1 MTGLSNTELRRL
13 DLTLLLVFLGLLRH
27 RKAIDVANELG
38 LTQSAI
44 SQALKRLRDVF
55 GDDLFLRRPHG
66 MEPTSVAIALE
77 APVASAVEALRGA
90 IGGTRRFD
98 PAVATGI
105 VRIAASDAEQAV
117 IVPALSARLR
127 SLAPGL
133 RLSVMPF
140 VRTAAVD
147 ALSGGRIDVALGY
160 LWNLPDVITAAKLY
174 EESYLVAGSDKNI
187 PRARRL
193 SLAAYCAAKHIIVSP
208 AGDLR
213 GIVDERLDALGRSR
227 RIVLGLPSFLPALAA
242 AAASDALVTMPSRIA
257 ATFAKGFGLVTAKP
271 PLEIRSFHVSV
282 YWHRRNEHDPKLVW
296 LRDQLHGLCRSA
308 PSLQAPPTR
317 RVR

>member
-1 MTGLSNTELRRL
+1 MTELSNNELRRL

-27 RKAIDVANELG
+27 RKAIDVAHELG

-55 GDDLFLRRPHG
+55 ADDLFLRRPHG
-66 MEPTSVAIALE
+66 MEPTAVALALE

-90 IGGTRRFD
+90 VGGARRFE
-98 PAVATGI
+98 PEVATGI

-140 VRTAAVD
+140 VRTAAVE
-147 ALSGGRIDVALGY
+147 ALCDGRADVALGY
-160 LWNLPDVITAAKLY
+160 LWDLPDVITAARLY
-174 EESYLVAGSDKNI
+174 EEGYLVAGSDKNI
-187 PRARRL
+187 PRAPSL
-193 SLAAYCAAKHIIVSP
+193 TLAAYCACNHIIVSP

-213 GIVDERLDALGRSR
+213 GIVDERLEALGRSR
-227 RIVLGLPSFLPALAA
+227 RIVLGFPSFLPALAA
-242 AAASDALVTMPSRIA
+242 AKASDALVTMPSRIA

-271 PLEIRSFHVSV
+271 PLEVRRYGVSV
-282 YWHRRNEHDPKLVW
+282 YWHRRNEHNPQLSW
-296 LRDQLHGLCRSA
+296 LRGQLHLLCTS
-308 PSLQAPPTR
+308 PSLLQSPPAR
-317 RVR
+317 RSR